1 MSAPAGWYPTPDG
14 RQMYWDGS
22 RWTGAPATTPARRGV
37 ATWIG
42 WGGLC
47 LVAILGVAISIALA
61 FFAAATAY
69 PQDQAPTHAL
79 SSEIASPS
87 PAVASPSSSV
97 APTPTATAAGT
108 PTPSPPSATSHP
120 TPPTQAAKGT
130 ALAAAGA
137 LTVKG

>member
-47 LVAILGVAISIALA
+47 LVAILGVAIALTVVGG
-61 FFAAATAY
+61 ATAD

-87 PAVASPSSSV
+87 PAVASPAASV
-97 APTPTATAAGT
+97 AP
-108 PTPSPPSATSHP
+108 HP
-120 TPPTQAAKGT
+120 DRDRGRDPDPE
-130 ALAAAGA
+130 
-137 LTVKG
+137 